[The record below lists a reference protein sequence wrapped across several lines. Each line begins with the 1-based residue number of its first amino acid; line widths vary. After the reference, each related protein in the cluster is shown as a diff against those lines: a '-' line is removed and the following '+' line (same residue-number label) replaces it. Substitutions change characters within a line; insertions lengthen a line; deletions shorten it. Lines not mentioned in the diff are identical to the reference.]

1 MLIIKVE
8 EAVDKLSKTK
18 MGIHYMIVYAD
29 FKTLRKFYSL
39 YTKRQIEENNE
50 SVRINTFYN
59 TVDSVKKVLYED
71 VHIDV
76 SEYEK
81 EEALLIIDAF
91 DTYFGQHPYRE
102 FNEKMTNHIKETG
115 KEGVSILNEIGPFPF
130 KGMFKK
136 IIDYEL
142 SLPSIFNFPLNL
154 FCLYYLRDFDGFS
167 FEQRQKLSDHHGKT
181 ILVSG

>member
-136 IIDYEL
+136 LLIMNYLYHQSLTFHSNSFAYII
-142 SLPSIFNFPLNL
+142 
-154 FCLYYLRDFDGFS
+154 
-167 FEQRQKLSDHHGKT
+167 
-181 ILVSG
+181 